1 MTEVISLIALVL
13 SVLALLLS
21 VKNYFNLKEVLDN
34 QLKLALNNTLITDSM
49 KELVETN
56 LKFLKS
62 LKESNNKKKNA
73 KSK

>member
-13 SVLALLLS
+13 SVIALLLS
-21 VKNYFNLKEVLDN
+21 VKNYFNFKEVLDN

-62 LKESNNKKKNA
+62 LKESNKKKKNA